1 MKMNRKMNSKL
12 LQRARV
18 SAVLA
23 GVLVALGSV
32 SAQADSRI
40 IGIGEGLTNPTFNL
54 TAKVDHISTADG
66 GSVMLWGY
74 ADDDDLAGFGTRAQY
89 PAPTMIVNQG
99 DTITVNLTNGL
110 SEANDFVP
118 NVSIVFPGQQVTT
131 TCAPGGAPPDTCP
144 QGMLTMEAQNDG
156 DVVSYSFTATHAGT
170 YMYHSGTNPGL
181 QVEMGLTGALI
192 VRPTGYDPADPQ
204 TYKAYGHADTDYGHE
219 ELFFLTEMD
228 PRIHE
233 WVEFDGVVDPDTGEV
248 WPELQGMLDNYVSNY
263 WFINGRTAPDN
274 FSDAYANWLPTQPY
288 NSVPRMHAG
297 DKLLMRVVGGGRDM
311 HPFHHHGEHARI
323 IAVDGRLQESA
334 PGMGPDLARTVFTT
348 PSIPGK
354 TSDGIFQW
362 TGKGLNWDIY
372 GGTDVDMPHTCNG
385 KAVDEAQDAGAPEFD
400 PVTNEYCADHGKPF
414 PVVLPE
420 NKDLG
425 FGGWWGGSPYLGS
438 LGALPPGEGGL
449 NPFGGFSFM
458 WHSHTEKELTNYDI
472 FPGGMLTMLIIEAY
486 NTPID

>member
-1 MKMNRKMNSKL
+1 M
-12 LQRARV
+12 
-18 SAVLA
+18 
-23 GVLVALGSV
+23 ALGSV
-32 SAQADSRI
+32 SAQADNSI
-40 IGIGEGLTNPTFNL
+40 KGISGLTFDM

-66 GSVMLWGY
+66 GSVLLWGF
-74 ADDDDLAGFGTRAQY
+74 ADDAGSNGGRAQY
-89 PAPTMIVNQG
+89 PAPTLIVNQG
-99 DTITVNLTNGL
+99 DTITINLKNEL
-110 SEANDFVP
+110 SVAAGPVP
-118 NVSIVFPGQQVTT
+118 NVSMVFPGQQVTT
-131 TCAPGGAPPDTCP
+131 SCTNGGTDATCP
-144 QGMLTMEAQNDG
+144 PGMLTMEAGADG

-192 VRPTGYDPADPQ
+192 VRPTGFDAADPQ
-204 TYKAYGHADTDYGHE
+204 AYGHADTDYGHE

-233 WVEFDGVVDPDTGEV
+233 EVEFDGVIEPTGPGGQLNGPNGPV
-248 WPELQGMLDNYVSNY
+248 RSVLQDLLDNYVSNY

-274 FSDAYANWLPTQPY
+274 FSDAFVNWLPTQPY

-297 DKLLMRVVGGGRDM
+297 DKLLMRVIGGGRDM

-334 PGMGPDLARTVFTT
+334 PGMGPDISTKVFTT
-348 PSIPGK
+348 KAIPGK
-354 TSDGIFQW
+354 TSDGIFEW
-362 TGKGLNWDIY
+362 TSEGLNWDIY
-372 GGTDVDMPHTCNG
+372 GGSDVSEKMAHSCNG
-385 KAVDEAQDAGAPEFD
+385 IPLDDDPTTNNEASAGFD
-400 PVTNEYCADHGKPF
+400 PVTNEYCPDHGKPF

-420 NKDLG
+420 NQDLA